1 MKDETLRYLDLIG
14 EHLRERHAS
23 VLVGAGFSRNAIKV
37 DDSVPDS
44 PDWEKLGEIFIK
56 KLTADADEQRELS
69 KLSPLVLAERVEA
82 IYGRPELDRI
92 LLTSIRNEDV
102 RPSALHYKLLKLP
115 WSDIF
120 TTNYDTLLEETS
132 KGLTEQAFKVI
143 TCKEDLIGSSGSNRI
158 IKLHGSFPSQRPF
171 IISSEDYRTYP
182 QVFAPFVN
190 TVQQSMLENTLC
202 LIGFSGNDPNFEKW
216 TGWIRD
222 NLGRD
227 NSPNIYLL
235 THQPLSEAEKKL
247 LFRKKIIPVDLSQLM
262 DSPDV
267 SKIYERALDHL
278 LEKQSEDDPGK
289 WDLSVS
295 FYEKTG
301 APISCQAALDVLKK
315 CHASYPGWL
324 TVPNEKLPLLRRVV
338 NGAQNVLM
346 AWCKTKPAQCD
357 IELEFLYEYDWFREK
372 TLLPPFEHELNCY
385 HMILDRHPES
395 SFHKYAIQLSL
406 LRDFRESGDWEQWDT
421 LYAEVYGHESD
432 LSIEQLH
439 HLHWEECR
447 CTMARYRYKE
457 LKLRLDTWYVEPG
470 MSVWALRKA
479 GLLAECGERKEA
491 RIVLQSAIVDIRRR
505 LAYRKRTDLSLLSVE
520 SAMMV
525 LQSFINQAS
534 HEPES
539 HIDAKK
545 ADDIELADRRH
556 RALHDQY
563 HVDWDRQNTV
573 FEAWMEAPWVP
584 FRVDQSHPSFDF
596 GAVRRSSRYGEDKE
610 VIRAYTFLRFR
621 EDTGVPYFLNSVH
634 AGTKAACGAAERIAL
649 YSPFWSIQ
657 ILILADGEKAV
668 EQVITRSVLST
679 WTQEDADQWCKFY
692 ADALLKTEDELSV
705 EDWFYRRTFARL
717 AASVLPQVLS
727 ELCYKCSVDT
737 LRQLLDALKK
747 LYVSD
752 KRMCYNKLSV
762 LAKRLVKAYPV
773 EQRGELLNV
782 LLAFPII
789 SNEQDRLELENPFS
803 YLPITDAE
811 KNQILNRGLPEI
823 EMLFAQCGGADDTSK
838 EPVLDR
844 LLYCMYHG
852 LLTHEQKIRLRD
864 LLWNGQQFC
873 GLKHWLRT
881 ICLDLPAPENVDV
894 PHYLA
899 EVLVGEIIGYT
910 GEGLRPNNDIAILR
924 EIQNLIIFEPSI
936 LTNNQISAIL
946 SAFVTRVYSLSTHIG
961 DKLGIVGLG
970 EIAADQMYQIA
981 HIFWLLIGA
990 YKAWIPSEADLQ
1002 SLRCLLEG
1010 LEKSHIRHC
1019 GFHYVCCEKMGIDSD
1034 MANDLAECFRS
1045 VEGQEAHWGFEM
1057 LAVAIRRPK
1066 LLLMEDSAIR
1076 IGLDSCAQQIAWGV
1090 PKLLPFALQAL
1101 TLAATYKPD
1110 LISKNALDA
1119 ILSSLSQ
1126 LKKQTAIGAEDT
1138 IDSACTKGHVRENA
1152 AALAKALHCAD
1163 LGADKPEILAEWID
1177 IINDKN
1183 EFAEI
1188 RNAGI

>member
-44 PDWEKLGEIFIK
+44 PDWEKLGEIFID
-56 KLTADADEQRELS
+56 KLATDAGEQRKLS
-69 KLSPLVLAERVEA
+69 KLSPLVLAERIEA
-82 IYGRPELDRI
+82 IFGRPELDHV

-132 KGLTEQAFKVI
+132 KELTEQAFKVI

-182 QVFAPFVN
+182 KVFAPFVN

-202 LIGFSGNDPNFEKW
+202 LLGFSGNDPNFENW

-235 THQPLSEAEKKL
+235 MHQPLSEAEKKL
-247 LFRKKIIPVDLSQLM
+247 LFRKKIIPVDLSQLT
-262 DSPDV
+262 DSPDI
-267 SKIYERALDHL
+267 SKIYECALDYL
-278 LEKQSEDDPGK
+278 LEKQREDDPGK
-289 WDLSVS
+289 WDLTVS

-301 APISCQAALDVLKK
+301 ALIFLQAALEILNR

-338 NGAQNVLM
+338 NGAQDVLM
-346 AWCKTKPAQCD
+346 AWCKTKPDQCD

-406 LRDFRESGDWEQWDT
+406 LRDFRESGDWEQWD
-421 LYAEVYGHESD
+421 LLHNEVYEHESD
-432 LSIEQLH
+432 LSIEQFH
-439 HLHWEECR
+439 HLRWEECR

-457 LKLRLDTWYVEPG
+457 LKLRLDAWHVEPG

-479 GLLAECGERKEA
+479 GLLAECGELKEA
-491 RIVLQSAIVDIRRR
+491 HIVLQSAIIDIRRR
-505 LAYRKRTDLSLLSVE
+505 LAHQKRSDLSLLSVE

-534 HEPES
+534 HEPGS
-539 HIDAKK
+539 HVDAKK

-563 HVDWDRQNTV
+563 HVDRDRQNTV

-584 FRVDQSHPSFDF
+584 FRVDQSQSSFDF
-596 GAVRRSSRYGEDKE
+596 GAVRRSNRYGEDRE

-621 EDTGVPYFLNSVH
+621 EETGIPYFLNSVH

-657 ILILADGEKAV
+657 ILILTDGEKAV

-679 WTQEDADQWCKFY
+679 WTQENADQWCNFY

-727 ELCYKCSVDT
+727 ELCSKCSVDT
-737 LRQLLDALKK
+737 LRQLLDVLKK
-747 LYVSD
+747 LYASD
-752 KRMCYNKLSV
+752 KWRCYNKLSV
-762 LAKRLVKAYPV
+762 LAKRLIKAYPD
-773 EQRGELLNV
+773 ERRSELLGV
-782 LLAFPII
+782 LLTFPIVW
-789 SNEQDRLELENPFS
+789 NEQDRLELESPFS

-811 KNQILNRGLPEI
+811 KDQTLSQGLPEI
-823 EMLFAQCGGADDTSK
+823 EMLFAQCGGADNDSK
-838 EPVLDR
+838 EPIVDR
-844 LLYCMYHG
+844 LLHCMYHG

-864 LLWNGQQFC
+864 LLWDGQQFC
-873 GLKHWLRT
+873 KPKWWHKT
-881 ICLDLPAPENVDV
+881 ICLDLPAPKNVDV

-899 EVLVGEIIGYT
+899 GVLVGEITGYT
-910 GEGLRPNNDIAILR
+910 GEGVRPRNDIAILR
-924 EIQNLIIFEPSI
+924 EIQNLIVFEPST

-946 SAFVTRVYSLSTHIG
+946 SAFVSRVYSLSAHIG
-961 DKLGIVGLG
+961 DKLGIAGLG
-970 EIAADQMYQIA
+970 EISAGQMYQIA
-981 HIFWLLIGA
+981 HICWLLIGT
-990 YKAWIPSEADLQ
+990 YKAWTPSETDLQ
-1002 SLRCLLEG
+1002 SLRCLSEG

-1019 GFHYVCCEKMGIDSD
+1019 GFHHVCCKKLGIDSD
-1034 MANDLAECFRS
+1034 MANELAECFRS

-1057 LAVAIRRPK
+1057 LAVAIRRPN
-1066 LLLMEDSAIR
+1066 LSLMEDSAIR
-1076 IGLDSCAQQIAWGV
+1076 IGLDSCAQQIVWGA

-1101 TLAATYKPD
+1101 TLAAGNKD
-1110 LISKNALDA
+1110 LISKDALDA
-1119 ILSSLSQ
+1119 ILSGLSQ

-1138 IDSACTKGHVRENA
+1138 IDSACTKGHIRENA
-1152 AALAKALHCAD
+1152 AALARALHCVN
-1163 LGADKPEILAEWID
+1163 LGENEPEILTEWMD

>member
-44 PDWEKLGEIFIK
+44 PDWGKLGEIFID
-56 KLTADADEQRELS
+56 KLTTDSDEQKKLS

-82 IYGRPELDRI
+82 IYGRPELDHI
-92 LLTSIRNEDV
+92 LLTNIRNEDV

-115 WSDIF
+115 WSDVF

-132 KGLTEQAFKVI
+132 KELTEQAFKVI

-202 LIGFSGNDPNFEKW
+202 LIGFSGNDPNFENW

-222 NLGRD
+222 NLGKD

-247 LFRKKIIPVDLSQLM
+247 LFRKKIIPVDLSQLT
-262 DSPDV
+262 DSLDI
-267 SKIYERALDHL
+267 SKIYECALDYL

-289 WDLSVS
+289 WDLNVS
-295 FYEKTG
+295 FYEKNG
-301 APISCQAALDVLKK
+301 ALISCQAALKILKK

-338 NGAQNVLM
+338 NGAQDVLM
-346 AWCKTKPAQCD
+346 ALCKEKPDQCV

-372 TLLPPFEHELNCY
+372 TLLPPFQYELKCY

-395 SFHKYAIQLSL
+395 SFLKYAIQLSL
-406 LRDFRESGDWEQWDT
+406 LRDFRESGDWEQWDI
-421 LYAEVYGHESD
+421 LHNEVYEHESD
-432 LSIEQLH
+432 LGIEQFH
-439 HLHWEECR
+439 HLRWEECR

-457 LKLRLDTWYVEPG
+457 LKLRLDAWHVEPG
-470 MSVWALRKA
+470 MSIWALRKA

-491 RIVLQSAIVDIRRR
+491 RIVLQSAIIDIRRR
-505 LAYRKRTDLSLLSVE
+505 LAHQKRTDLSRLSVE

-534 HEPES
+534 HEPGS

-596 GAVRRSSRYGEDKE
+596 GAVRRSSRYGEDKD

-621 EDTGVPYFLNSVH
+621 EDTGVPFFLNSVH

-657 ILILADGEKAV
+657 VLILTDSEKAV

-692 ADALLKTEDELSV
+692 ADALLKTEDELSI

-717 AASVLPQVLS
+717 VASVLPQILS
-727 ELCYKCSVDT
+727 ELCSKCSADT
-737 LRQLLDALKK
+737 LRKLLDALKK

-762 LAKRLVKAYPV
+762 LAKRLIKAYPN
-773 EQRGELLNV
+773 ERRGELLSI
-782 LLAFPII
+782 LLTFPII

-803 YLPITDAE
+803 FVPIINAE
-811 KNQILNRGLPEI
+811 KNQILNQNLPEI
-823 EMLFAQCGGADDTSK
+823 EMLFAQCGGKDDTGK
-838 EPVLDR
+838 EPLLDH
-844 LLYCMYHG
+844 LIYCMYHG
-852 LLTHEQKIRLRD
+852 LLTHEQKICLRD
-864 LLWNGQQFC
+864 LLWKGQQFC
-873 GLKHWLRT
+873 APKRWHRT

-899 EVLVGEIIGYT
+899 EVLVREIIGYT
-910 GEGLRPNNDIAILR
+910 GDGMRTRNDIAILR

-936 LTNNQISAIL
+936 LTSDQISAVL
-946 SAFVTRVYSLSTHIG
+946 SAFVARVYSLSSNIN

-970 EIAADQMYQIA
+970 EFSTGQMYQIA
-981 HIFWLLIGA
+981 HICWLLIGTN
-990 YKAWIPSEADLQ
+990 KTWIPSETDLQ
-1002 SLRCLLEG
+1002 SLHCLSEE

-1019 GFHYVCCEKMGIDSD
+1019 GFHHVCCERMGIDSD
-1034 MANDLAECFRS
+1034 MASELAECFRS
-1045 VEGQEAHWGFEM
+1045 VEGQEARWGYEI
-1057 LAVAIRRPK
+1057 LAVAIQRPK
-1066 LLLMEDSAIR
+1066 LSLMEDSIIR
-1076 IGLDSCAQQIAWGV
+1076 VGLDSCAQQIAWGV

-1101 TLAATYKPD
+1101 TLAASHMPD

-1119 ILSSLSQ
+1119 ILSGLLQ
-1126 LKKQTAIGAEDT
+1126 LKKQTVIGAEDT
-1138 IDSACTKGHVRENA
+1138 IDSACTKGQIRENA
-1152 AALAKALHCAD
+1152 AALAKALHCAS
-1163 LGADKPEILAEWID
+1163 LRADKPEILAEWMD